1 MLSPPIMQ
9 PTIILWVF
17 FEKRTISFAT
27 RIGSE
32 MAEGTA
38 MTNAMSQS
46 CWFLIMISNVL
57 AKRSA
62 LESPTMSI
70 GFARLQSGGSTASSS

>member
-27 RIGSE
+27 LIGSE
-32 MAEGTA
+32 MAVGTVTTTA
-38 MTNAMSQS
+38 ISHSA
-46 CWFLIMISNVL
+46 WFLIMISNVS

-62 LESPTMSI
+62 FESPTMSI
-70 GFARLQSGGSTASSS
+70 GFSLLQP